1 MQGLRRRSF
10 RGVVDVIYGGEK
22 PVIEK
27 VEGKGKN
34 QGAKGKEKVG
44 NGGKRKAADGL
55 DAAEAVDETE
65 KPPSKR
71 ELKRR
76 AKARRAAAGGK
87 ADGPSNKLQD
97 STEMREDGDVAMADL
112 KDQG

>member
-1 MQGLRRRSF
+1 M
-10 RGVVDVIYGGEK
+10 VDVIYGGEK
-22 PVIEK
+22 PVNEK
-27 VEGKGKN
+27 LEGKGKN
-34 QGAKGKEKVG
+34 QGAKGKEEVG
-44 NGGKRKAADGL
+44 NGGKRKAVDGWET
-55 DAAEAVDETE
+55 AEAVDEVE

-76 AKARRAAAGGK
+76 AKARRAAAGK
-87 ADGPSNKLQD
+87 KSDGPSNKLQD

>member
-1 MQGLRRRSF
+1 MRRRSF

-22 PVIEK
+22 PVVEE

-34 QGAKGKEKVG
+34 QGGKGNEKVG
-44 NGGKRKAADGL
+44 NGGKRKAVDGL
-55 DAAEAVDETE
+55 DVADAVDEAE

-87 ADGPSNKLQD
+87 ADGPSNALQE
-97 STEMREDGDVAMADL
+97 STKMKENGDVAMAEL